1 MDKKNKKVN
10 LNKDI
15 EQKNKTFNGL
25 NAREWT
31 LNSRSV
37 WNDLS
42 SVRKKKHLKHGA
54 TFPEKLSSRLISMYS
69 KENDII
75 LDPFLGTGTTVLSA
89 LNLNRAGIG
98 IELSSDFFEISKNE
112 IEENIGL
119 FSNKNYKLINGDS
132 LTEIDTL
139 DDSTIQLTVTSPPY
153 ADLIHKVT
161 EDRNKRHK
169 KSAFVIENNATT
181 KIYSN
186 NDKDLGNMAFNQYI
200 TVVEKLM
207 KKIYS
212 KTKCGGYNVWIVKDY
227 RDVKNKIPYVDLHS
241 AIAEAGK
248 KAGFKYHDLIIWD
261 QNEQRSLVLLGYPSI
276 FYVNQN
282 HSFIIVLRKPNV
294 KWNNK
299 KNR

>member
-42 SVRKKKHLKHGA
+42 SARKKKHLKHGA

-75 LDPFLGTGTTVLSA
+75 FDPFLGTGTTVLSA

-139 DDSTIQLTVTSPPY
+139 DDSTIQLTLTSPPY

-294 KWNNK
+294 K
-299 KNR
+299 

>member
-294 KWNNK
+294 K
-299 KNR
+299 

>member
-42 SVRKKKHLKHGA
+42 SARKKKHLKHGA

-75 LDPFLGTGTTVLSA
+75 FDPFLGTGTTVLSA

-139 DDSTIQLTVTSPPY
+139 DDSTIQLTLTSPPY